1 MGAKL
6 SGERFRAARAFVD
19 REGRALD
26 QALLRHHL
34 GEQGP
39 EPAFEALAAFQNE
52 DGGFGHGLEPDTTS
66 PASTAIATSIGLRL
80 LVRLGAAG
88 DQPMVRGTLAWLDGA
103 IDRERGV
110 WPIVGPD
117 VELAPHAPWW
127 SWSEDL
133 AASWNGFRFNP
144 TAEILAWLYRYAGAS
159 PPGLLASAEAGMR
172 RTLAETKLIEGAY
185 DLKCAVRLAE
195 ASSAPDDLRRPLI
208 EIVRRSAAAH
218 DPDDEHASVFDYAAT
233 PGRLFA
239 DVVADRLGKAL
250 DDVIAAQAPDGGWP
264 VFWDWSFVDA
274 AAWEK
279 ARRGWRGWLTREALE
294 TLNAYGRIEA

>member
-1 MGAKL
+1 MDAKL

-19 REGRALD
+19 REGRPLD

-39 EPAFEALAAFQNE
+39 KPALEALAAFQNE

-88 DQPMVRGTLAWLDGA
+88 DLPMVRWTLAWLDAA

-110 WPIVGPD
+110 WAIVGPD

-133 AASWNGFRFNP
+133 ASSWNGFRFNP
-144 TAEILAWLYRYAGAS
+144 TAEILAWLYRYADAAPS
-159 PPGLLASAEAGMR
+159 GLLAAAEAGMR
-172 RTLAETKLIEGAY
+172 RTLAETDLIEGAY

-195 ASSAPDDLRRPLI
+195 AASAPDDLRRPLI
-208 EIVRRSAAAH
+208 GLVRRSAAAH
-218 DPDDEHASVFDYAAT
+218 DPGDEHASAFDYAAT
-233 PGRLFA
+233 PGSLFA
-239 DVVADRLGKAL
+239 DVVADRLERAL
-250 DDVIAAQAPDGGWP
+250 DQLIAAQEPDGGWP
-264 VFWDWSFVDA
+264 LFWDWSFVDA

-279 ARRGWRGWLTREALE
+279 AKRDWRGWLTREALE
-294 TLNAYGRIEA
+294 ILNAYGRVEA